1 MELNILKEFQYFLKN
16 FKNYSK
22 AIAFF
27 IFLVFLKT
35 TFETPKY
42 TTSFSF
48 YQKDS
53 TNSVSILQQFGLGN
67 TGENLS
73 LEALVQSKDFYRY
86 LANVEVDNNIN
97 FIQYHG
103 FGGSLKNRILD
114 KLFYGNDNL
123 DQLNFDRGTKFLRE
137 NVVSFS
143 YNNSNSNIV
152 VNVEYKD
159 KDISQILSNSIIE
172 YVNNYYSFIN
182 NQRAA
187 QKNQFIAIRLSE
199 IEADLN
205 EAKNDL
211 VFFQENNINLNS
223 PKLLQE
229 LKNLES
235 ELFLKSS
242 IYSQLFSQY
251 ELYKLDIIDQSQSV
265 VLISKP
271 YTPFKPSS
279 PNMNFN
285 LLVTLFLG
293 FLFTFMHSIIRRNE
307 IHFFKH

>member
-1 MELNILKEFQYFLKN
+1 MELNILKEFQHFLKN
-16 FKNYSK
+16 FKNYFK

-53 TNSVSILQQFGLGN
+53 TNSLSILQQFGIGN
-67 TGENLS
+67 SSENLS

-86 LANVEVDNNIN
+86 LANVEVKNNIN

-103 FGGSLKNRILD
+103 FGDSLKNRILD

-123 DQLNFDRGTKFLRE
+123 DQLNFDRGTNFLRE

-152 VNVEYKD
+152 VNVEYKE

-172 YVNNYYSFIN
+172 YVNNYYSLIN

-187 QKNQFIAIRLSE
+187 EKNQFIAIRLSE

-211 VFFQENNINLNS
+211 VIFQENNISLDS

-235 ELFLKSS
+235 ELLLKSS

-279 PNMNFN
+279 PNMIFY

-293 FLFTFMHSIIRRNE
+293 FVFTFIHSIIRRNE